1 MDVYTPAI
9 SWVQWECAAGRN
21 SPVGQRKQK
30 QTAITDGT
38 QTEQQQSNV
47 WEKLQTV

>member
-1 MDVYTPAI
+1 MGVYTPAR
-9 SWVQWECAAGRN
+9 SWVQWECTAGTAQWDKG
-21 SPVGQRKQK
+21 SK
-30 QTAITDGT
+30 QTAITGGT